1 MAYHQSNS
9 ALHIALSASRL
20 SALTYSPPDPEDMSG
35 YYFARML
42 GLCIKTGF
50 KSKKQSRYPASTE
63 CPQLTGQS
71 YAGSRSA

>member
-1 MAYHQSNS
+1 MAYHQLNS

-50 KSKKQSRYPASTE
+50 KSKKQSR
-63 CPQLTGQS
+63 
-71 YAGSRSA
+71 